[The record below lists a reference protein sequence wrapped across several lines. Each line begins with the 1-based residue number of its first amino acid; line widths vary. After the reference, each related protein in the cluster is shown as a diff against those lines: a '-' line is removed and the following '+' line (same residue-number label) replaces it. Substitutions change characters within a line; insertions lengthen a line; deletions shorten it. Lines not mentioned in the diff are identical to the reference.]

1 MITTAS
7 MIHQD
12 MSLSVL
18 PCLMKSP
25 LKNVIKKIA
34 FVNLFS
40 TQKIGFYYVD
50 DHDEIFTLNGKPS
63 GHPSLDQLIASPQ
76 NYLNQITP
84 YEYSFKKP
92 DKALTVVVK
101 PISHFNG
108 FKYSNFSTKYEDW
121 QSQEST
127 NSITESF
134 PDFFQLELAVNKII
148 DELIKKELG
157 DTNTMT
163 DNISE
168 TKITNLDCLQLLSH
182 YMFEFNDEQYFFT
195 NSYTEWYQKMP
206 GRLSQDKRITV
217 ALQYWNATDKSKSKL
232 ADPFVASFV
241 LQRWDSIFDRTS
253 FMRKDGA
260 LKRINARAID
270 ITILPSAQTAQLTN
284 NNITGN
290 LIITSK

>member
-34 FVNLFS
+34 FVNLF
-40 TQKIGFYYVD
+40 TERIGFYYVD

-63 GHPSLDQLIASPQ
+63 GHPSLNQLIASPQ
-76 NYLNQITP
+76 NYLNEITP

-92 DKALTVVVK
+92 NKALTVVVK

-108 FKYSNFSTKYEDW
+108 FKYSNFSAKYEDW
-121 QSQEST
+121 QLQDST

-148 DELIKKELG
+148 DELMNYTGIK
-157 DTNTMT
+157 
-163 DNISE
+163 I
-168 TKITNLDCLQLLSH
+168 
-182 YMFEFNDEQYFFT
+182 
-195 NSYTEWYQKMP
+195 P
-206 GRLSQDKRITV
+206 G
-217 ALQYWNATDKSKSKL
+217 
-232 ADPFVASFV
+232 F
-241 LQRWDSIFDRTS
+241 
-253 FMRKDGA
+253 
-260 LKRINARAID
+260 
-270 ITILPSAQTAQLTN
+270 
-284 NNITGN
+284 
-290 LIITSK
+290 